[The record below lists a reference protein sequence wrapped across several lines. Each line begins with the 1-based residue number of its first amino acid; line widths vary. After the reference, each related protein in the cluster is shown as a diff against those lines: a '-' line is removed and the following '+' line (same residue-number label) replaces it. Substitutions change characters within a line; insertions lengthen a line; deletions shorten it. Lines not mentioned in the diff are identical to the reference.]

1 MASTITIRNVPQSV
15 RDTLAARAAEAG
27 QSLQEY
33 MLGHATQLARRP
45 TNAEIVERMRR
56 RVAATGSDVSSAD
69 VAQIVRAE
77 RDRQ

>member
-1 MASTITIRNVPQSV
+1 MAMTITIRNVPQSV

-33 MLGHATQLARRP
+33 MLGHATQLATRP

-56 RVAATGSDVSSAD
+56 RVAATGSEITSAD
-69 VAQIVRAE
+69 VVSIVRAE
-77 RDRQ
+77 RNRE

>member
-1 MASTITIRNVPQSV
+1 MTSTITIRNVPQSV
-15 RDTLAARAAEAG
+15 RDTLAARAAQAG

-33 MLGHATQLARRP
+33 MLGHAKQLARRP

-69 VAQIVRAE
+69 IAQIVRAE